1 MAGAEVSAPANP
13 TCKIMTFRPT
23 MEEFKDFNQY
33 LVYMES
39 QGAHRAGLAKVIPPK
54 GWKPRRTYDDI
65 DDLMIDAPI
74 QQMVAGQSGLFTQY
88 NIQKK
93 PLSVQEFRRLANSD
107 MYCTPRYLNYED
119 LERKYWKNL
128 TFVSP
133 IYGADVSGSLYDE
146 DIEEWNIGH
155 LNSILDVIEEDCG
168 VSIQGVNTPYLYFGM
183 WKTTF
188 SWHTEDMDLYSINYL
203 HFGEPKSWYAIPPE
217 HGKRLERLATGF
229 FPNSFKGC
237 EAFLRHKMTL
247 ISPSILKKYGIPF
260 DKITQEAGE
269 FMITFPYGYHAGF
282 NHGFNC
288 AESTNFATLRWIDYG
303 KVATQC
309 TCSKDMV
316 KISME
321 PFVKRFQPDRYASWM
336 LGKDS
341 TLIDH
346 TVPTPSTTPELQSWL
361 QRRRKTKSANKG
373 GHSRMRSKRLRT
385 TEEPVDLDGS
395 LALSSSKRKPLGGQS
410 APKARRSAAG
420 TSYKEL
426 EKGKKKQAESK
437 HNQNQNLPQLSA
449 CKQMCVVKV
458 NRVESKNLEF
468 SKKDTSQS
476 NPQTLLVEDRL
487 KAAESEPQDLS
498 GVTNWSPEGPREG
511 PGAPQPH
518 LEVSDSRFSAQQ
530 DLDSPS
536 RTNRS
541 AETLMDTCLSEPQAH
556 VSASSTSA
564 LTMSTDTDRSTH
576 TGTRNYTN
584 DTVKAENMDVDVD
597 PEHVNQHSDMKAL
610 YEPAEGDSYT
620 PSGSF
625 AASQH
630 TQSVGKGSTEESL
643 LPPLLQR
650 NAADMPQL
658 TPEPAGKV
666 GASPLPPVLT
676 QEMPSL
682 TPADDDFTH
691 FHKSGALSHQI
702 APVLQRETPTGSPS
716 SQEAREEGTNL
727 QPAEPC
733 TGDHDNRWHLEA
745 SVNCEETAEANTD
758 HLAASGLCKR
768 TSGDVHEMLI
778 KSAAEGDHAT
788 LESFIPEQ
796 SDTTQSQLIQ
806 RSVQLNLPNPNKDNC
821 RTQRDGACSPNVMLL
836 SANASD
842 VPQTPDSS
850 LHPQHENHSALKPN
864 YHTMYSNCSFQHTE
878 PKTSSSS
885 IWKNFTSQS
894 PAVLI
899 QSLHPDLPSDFSH
912 DPLPYTMWTEPQCKE
927 VTDLE
932 DAAKDLCR
940 SENQEDEGSSLTWA
954 QLEPTSLLSVGAIEP
969 LGLCEDYE
977 LQKVEENRAG
987 SVSRQSEADAC
998 LHPERVASL
1007 HRTEQDETDME
1018 DEEASDLED
1027 EEQQHSLKGRCSSDS
1042 SEEEEENDPNNYKC
1056 DESGLEPGEVSAYP
1070 ALSAK
1075 RTTKSWRHPLRK
1087 PTARAVPTAVKQQ
1100 TASDE
1105 EPPEAS
1111 LAEEEEDEEGENEME
1126 GWAKPLIYLWQNRKS
1141 CFSAEREYNAHAATM
1156 EPHCAV
1162 CTLFMPYYQADDNTE
1177 DSKSVTV
1184 KDPSKAVSPME
1195 TPPTPGCGGLRR
1207 SKPLVPEICFSF
1219 REQNCPPTPTNP
1231 LLQEDGTSPLLYCQ
1245 SCCLQVH
1252 ASCYGVAAEDIS
1264 EQWSCDR
1271 CSEGGFADE
1280 CCLCNL
1286 RGGALK
1292 KTQNNKW
1299 AHVMCAVA
1307 LPEARFGDEPKRSP
1321 IDTSRIPIQR
1331 FKLKCIYCRSRCAG
1345 KRQAGACIQCS
1356 CGRCPTSFHVTCAHA
1371 AGVTM
1376 EPDDWP
1382 YVVSVTCHR
1391 HQSRSSSANQRL
1403 CQPPISLGQTVI
1415 SKHKNLR
1422 YYSSKVTEITS
1433 QTFYEVMFDDG
1444 SFSNDTYPEDIVS
1457 RDCVNFGAPEV
1468 GEPVQVKW
1476 PDGLFYGAK
1485 YLGSNVSYMYQVEF
1499 EDGSQVLAKREDI
1512 YTLNEDLPKKVK
1524 RRLST
1529 ASSMRFQ
1536 DAFFTTQGERKRQR
1550 TPNSR
1555 FQNDYVA
1562 LPGLRTTAKS
1572 TWEHRSHKGK

>member
-23 MEEFKDFNQY
+23 MEEFKDFNQF

-146 DIEEWNIGH
+146 DVEEWNIGH

-321 PFVKRFQPDRYASWM
+321 PFVKRFQPDRYSNWM

-361 QRRRKTKSANKG
+361 QRRRKTKSTNKG
-373 GHSRMRSKRLRT
+373 SSHSRMRSKRLRT

-410 APKARRSAAG
+410 GPKARRSAAG
-420 TSYKEL
+420 TAYKEL
-426 EKGKKKQAESK
+426 EKGKKKQVEPK
-437 HNQNQNLPQLSA
+437 HNQTPNLPQLSA

-458 NRVESKNLEF
+458 NRVESKNLGF

-476 NPQTLLVEDRL
+476 NSQASPVEDKL
-487 KAAESEPQDLS
+487 KAAETDPQDLS
-498 GVTNWSPEGPREG
+498 RVTNWSPEGPRKSSE
-511 PGAPQPH
+511 APQPH
-518 LEVSDSRFSAQQ
+518 LEISDSRFSSVKQ

-536 RTNRS
+536 HTNHS
-541 AETLMDTCLSEPQAH
+541 AETLMDTCPSEPQAH
-556 VSASSTSA
+556 VSASSSLA
-564 LTMSTDTDRSTH
+564 LTLNTDRSTH

-597 PEHVNQHSDMKAL
+597 PKHVNPHSNTKAL
-610 YEPAEGDSYT
+610 YEPAEGDSHT
-620 PSGSF
+620 SSGSF

-630 TQSVGKGSTEESL
+630 NHSVGKGSPEESL

-682 TPADDDFTH
+682 TPADDELTH
-691 FHKSGALSHQI
+691 FHKSGALSHQV

-716 SQEAREEGTNL
+716 SQEAREEGTHL
-727 QPAEPC
+727 KPAEPY
-733 TGDHDNRWHLEA
+733 TVNHDNLWHLEP
-745 SVNCEETAEANTD
+745 STNREEAAVSNLEANAD
-758 HLAASGLCKR
+758 HLAASGLRKR
-768 TSGDVHEMLI
+768 TSSDVREMLI
-778 KSAAEGDHAT
+778 KSAPERDHAT
-788 LESFIPEQ
+788 LGSFIPEQ
-796 SDTTQSQLIQ
+796 SDTTQSQLVQ
-806 RSVQLNLPNPNKDNC
+806 RSTTQRETQPNSPDPNKENYGA
-821 RTQRDGACSPNVMLL
+821 QRDCTCSPNIPL
-836 SANASD
+836 SSADTSN

-850 LHPQHENHSALKPN
+850 LCPQHDNHSALKPI
-864 YHTMYSNCSFQHTE
+864 YHTTYSNCSSQHIE

-932 DAAKDLCR
+932 DPAKDLCR
-940 SENQEDEGSSLTWA
+940 SENQEDEGGALTWA
-954 QLEPTSLLSVGAIEP
+954 QLEPTSLLSVGAIGP

-977 LQKVEENRAG
+977 LQKDEENGAE
-987 SVSRQSEADAC
+987 SMSRPGEAELH
-998 LHPERVASL
+998 LHPERVVSR
-1007 HRTEQDETDME
+1007 HRTGAGEQDEASDME
-1018 DEEASDLED
+1018 DEEASDRED
-1027 EEQQHSLKGRCSSDS
+1027 EEQQHGVKGQSSSDS
-1042 SEEEEENDPNNYKC
+1042 SEEEEENDTNNYKC
-1056 DESGLEPGEVSAYP
+1056 DESGLEPGEVCAYP
-1070 ALSAK
+1070 TLSAK

-1105 EPPEAS
+1105 
-1111 LAEEEEDEEGENEME
+1111 G
-1126 GWAKPLIYLWQNRKS
+1126 K
-1141 CFSAEREYNAHAATM
+1141 
-1156 EPHCAV
+1156 
-1162 CTLFMPYYQADDNTE
+1162 TLF
-1177 DSKSVTV
+1177 
-1184 KDPSKAVSPME
+1184 AVE
-1195 TPPTPGCGGLRR
+1195 
-1207 SKPLVPEICFSF
+1207 
-1219 REQNCPPTPTNP
+1219 N
-1231 LLQEDGTSPLLYCQ
+1231 
-1245 SCCLQVH
+1245 
-1252 ASCYGVAAEDIS
+1252 
-1264 EQWSCDR
+1264 
-1271 CSEGGFADE
+1271 
-1280 CCLCNL
+1280 
-1286 RGGALK
+1286 
-1292 KTQNNKW
+1292 
-1299 AHVMCAVA
+1299 
-1307 LPEARFGDEPKRSP
+1307 
-1321 IDTSRIPIQR
+1321 
-1331 FKLKCIYCRSRCAG
+1331 
-1345 KRQAGACIQCS
+1345 
-1356 CGRCPTSFHVTCAHA
+1356 
-1371 AGVTM
+1371 
-1376 EPDDWP
+1376 
-1382 YVVSVTCHR
+1382 
-1391 HQSRSSSANQRL
+1391 
-1403 CQPPISLGQTVI
+1403 
-1415 SKHKNLR
+1415 
-1422 YYSSKVTEITS
+1422 
-1433 QTFYEVMFDDG
+1433 
-1444 SFSNDTYPEDIVS
+1444 
-1457 RDCVNFGAPEV
+1457 
-1468 GEPVQVKW
+1468 
-1476 PDGLFYGAK
+1476 
-1485 YLGSNVSYMYQVEF
+1485 
-1499 EDGSQVLAKREDI
+1499 
-1512 YTLNEDLPKKVK
+1512 
-1524 RRLST
+1524 
-1529 ASSMRFQ
+1529 
-1536 DAFFTTQGERKRQR
+1536 
-1550 TPNSR
+1550 
-1555 FQNDYVA
+1555 
-1562 LPGLRTTAKS
+1562 
-1572 TWEHRSHKGK
+1572 